1 MSIPMN
7 STCIACRVDRIA
19 NTVSTLGDEAK
30 TTAFLKEWMA
40 MAARY
45 PVDVDSAR
53 CGYYTDRLIEKFYGV
68 DPADSHKQDKADSNR
83 FALERIDLIRSR
95 IEAEADPVYAG
106 LQYAILGNYLDFSA
120 LQGKVSYAQLEEML
134 NKYKDFVL
142 DKTVVADFCA
152 QLAKAKKLL
161 IFTDNAGEIVFD
173 RVLAE
178 LLQKKYPKLQI
189 VFCVR
194 GKPVANDATREDAE
208 AVGITFP
215 IVDSGTAIGG
225 TDISLLPPEA
235 KKELEE
241 ADVILAKGMGNTESM
256 FGCGYN
262 VFYAFLVKCRRF
274 EAYFNAPFMQA
285 MFVKEKV

>member
-7 STCIACRVDRIA
+7 STCIACRVNRIV
-19 NTVSTLGDEAK
+19 NTVSTLGDEAQ
-30 TTAFLKEWMA
+30 TTAFLKEWMR
-40 MAARY
+40 MAAEY
-45 PVDVDSAR
+45 PEDVDSAH
-53 CGYYTDRLIEKFYGV
+53 CGYYTDRLIEKCYGI

-95 IEAEADPVYAG
+95 IVSEEDPIYAG

-120 LQGKVSYAQLEEML
+120 LQGRVSYAELEEML
-134 NKYKDFVL
+134 NKYKEFVL

-152 QLAKAKKLL
+152 QLAEGKKLL

-178 LLQKKYPKLQI
+178 LLQKKYPHLQI

-194 GKPVANDATREDAE
+194 GKPVANDATREDAQ

-225 TDISLLPPEA
+225 TNISLLPPEA

-274 EAYFNAPFMQA
+274 EEYFNAPLMQA